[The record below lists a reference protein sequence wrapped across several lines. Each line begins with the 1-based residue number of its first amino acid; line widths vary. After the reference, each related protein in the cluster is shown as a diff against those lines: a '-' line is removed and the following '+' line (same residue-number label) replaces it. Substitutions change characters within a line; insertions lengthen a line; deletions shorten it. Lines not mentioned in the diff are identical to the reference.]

1 MKTPLTFR
9 EVFAQLEQGSL
20 TPDQMRAAFETL
32 FEGAWNPVQ
41 IGAFAAALRLRGLT
55 NDMLVAAARALCSVM
70 NEVRHGLPCVL
81 DTCGTGGDG
90 AHTLNI
96 STAAAVVV
104 AASGVYVAKHGNRS
118 VSSRCGSADVLEA
131 LGITTSV
138 PPEKQALVLSEA
150 RIAFL
155 MAPAHHPA
163 LAHAATARRDLGLR
177 TIFNA
182 LGPLVNPARATH
194 QLMGVYDDALR
205 PIAAQALGE
214 LGVTGAWVVHSEDGL
229 DELSPAGPTRVSVL
243 RDGRVDERVVH
254 PEDFGLAPTPL
265 NVLAGGDAVDNAEH
279 IRRILA
285 GENHPATTAVVL
297 NAAAALVVAEALS
310 PRDGAARA
318 TEAIASGRARATLT
332 AWIESSRR
340 HGSAA

>member
-1 MKTPLTFR
+1 MKTPFAFR
-9 EVFAQLEQGSL
+9 DVFAQLEEGSL
-20 TPDQMRAAFETL
+20 SADQMRAAFENL

-55 NDMLVAAARALCSVM
+55 KDMLVAAARALRSAM
-70 NEVRHGLPCVL
+70 AEVHHGLPCVL

-96 STAAAVVV
+96 STAAAIVT
-104 AASGVYVAKHGNRS
+104 AACGVYVAKHGNRS

-131 LGITTSV
+131 LGVVTSV

-163 LAHAATARRDLGLR
+163 LAHAASARRDLGLR

-194 QLMGVYDDALR
+194 QLVGVYDDALR
-205 PIAAQALGE
+205 YIAAQALGE
-214 LGVTGAWVVHSEDGL
+214 LGVTRAWVVHSEDGL

-243 RDGRVDERVVH
+243 DGGKVDELVVR

-265 NVLAGGDAVDNAEH
+265 HVLAGGDADENANQL
-279 IRRILA
+279 RRILA
-285 GENHPATTAVVL
+285 GNAHAAATAVVL
-297 NAAAALVVAEALS
+297 NAAAALVVAEAL
-310 PRDGAARA
+310 PPHDAARRA
-318 TEAIASGRARATLT
+318 TDAIASGRALATLT
-332 AWIESSRR
+332 EWIESSRR
-340 HGSAA
+340 HGIAS